1 MKQKQNEAYA
11 KMENGKYAYH
21 TVQTR
26 GGQKGGEEGEG
37 TETEGTEVN

>member
-11 KMENGKYAYH
+11 KIENGKYAYH
-21 TVQTR
+21 TVHR
-26 GGQKGGEEGEG
+26 KGRAKGGREG